1 MKSII
6 KVTSLLSL
14 LLSTLTSHAGGV
26 TFYPHPNPALPFS
39 MATQVGDVVYLS
51 GQIGDKDGK
60 LSADLATQAHQVMLN
75 IKLAGESA
83 GVGMD
88 DIFKC
93 LVMIEDMQ
101 NWKAFSDIY
110 VTYFDEN
117 KLPARSAFG
126 ADGLALGA
134 MFEVECMAYKE
145 AK

>member
-1 MKSII
+1 MQYIVKLLGICCLLVS
-6 KVTSLLSL
+6 SLHAL
-14 LLSTLTSHAGGV
+14 AGGV

-60 LSADLATQAHQVMLN
+60 LSADMASQAHQVMLN

-93 LVMIEDMQ
+93 LVMIKDMQ

-110 VTYFDEN
+110 VTYFDKD

-126 ADGLALGA
+126 AEGLALGA
-134 MFEVECMAYKE
+134 MFEVECMAYKG

>member
-1 MKSII
+1 MQKLI
-6 KVTSLLSL
+6 KFIGLLGFVYSG
-14 LLSTLTSHAGGV
+14 LTHASGV
-26 TFYPHPNPALPFS
+26 TFYPHSNPALPFA

-60 LSADLATQAHQVMLN
+60 LSDDMTTQAHQVMKN
-75 IKLAGESA
+75 IQLAGESA
-83 GVGMD
+83 GVTMA

-93 LVMIEDMQ
+93 TVMIEDMQ

-110 VTYFDEN
+110 VSYFDIN

-126 ADGLALGA
+126 ADGLAMGA
-134 MFEVECMAYKE
+134 MFEVECMAYKG